1 MGAANPI
8 LLAWGSSPRAACRLA
23 RRHAPLEHGR
33 GDRGQLRLVELAEEK
48 VRLHGAGGEA
58 RVHGPADIG
67 GAALACMLV
76 TSIAL
81 TSSLFGTTG
90 GTKLSLGSAIDES
103 MKDFRRERPPPPS
116 ASLAA
121 LGRRGAGVASSS
133 SCDSG
138 LTTSPRR
145 FLASALIASV
155 MRSLSRLK

>member
-67 GAALACMLV
+67 WCGAALACMLV

-81 TSSLFGTTG
+81 TSSLFGTIG
-90 GTKLSLGSAIDES
+90 AIDES
-103 MKDFRRERPPPPS
+103 PKDCRRERPPPP
-116 ASLAA
+116 SLAA

-145 FLASALIASV
+145 FLASALIASA